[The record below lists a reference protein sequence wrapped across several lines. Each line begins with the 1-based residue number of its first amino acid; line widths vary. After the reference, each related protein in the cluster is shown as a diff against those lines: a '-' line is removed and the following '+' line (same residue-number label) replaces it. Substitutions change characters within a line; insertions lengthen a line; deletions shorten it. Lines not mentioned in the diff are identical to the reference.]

1 VILLNKP
8 MLFHAVALALAAGAL
23 VAAPAGAKPAHG
35 KKAAHRTTPA
45 KKYPAAVSPGVP
57 DVGQWKPDADLL
69 AQLQPERSFGA
80 FRLRLPVDYTVEEQ
94 DMSTPKSRITGYLAK
109 GPTRTD
115 GSFPVMIIFV
125 GVAAPGLSTGS
136 ADGLLNGNQAINGM
150 PGLVKTNM
158 QDGEANGLQLVRQY
172 FKYLLRPGSSRLEHG
187 FQYATTDGQTDAIVA
202 ALDPEPYNDTT
213 LPLAEAAALTLHRAP

>member
-1 VILLNKP
+1 
-8 MLFHAVALALAAGAL
+8 MLFRAIALALAAVAL
-23 VAAPAGAKPAHG
+23 AAAPAGAKPTHG
-35 KKAAHRTTPA
+35 KKAAHRAAAA
-45 KKYPAAVSPGVP
+45 KKRPPSVSRGGTDAA
-57 DVGQWKPDADLL
+57 QWKPDADLL
-69 AQLQPERSFGA
+69 AQLQPEKSFGA
-80 FRLRLPVDYTVEEQ
+80 FRLRLPRDYTVEEQ

-115 GSFPVMIIFV
+115 GSFPVMIVFV

-150 PGLVKTNM
+150 PGLVKSAF

-187 FQYATTDGQTDAIVA
+187 FQYASTDGQTDIIVA
-202 ALDPEPYNDTT
+202 ALDPEPYNADT
-213 LPLAEAAALTLHRAP
+213 LPLAEAAALTLHRTP